1 MCALCHIITAS
12 AAPAHT
18 YLHTFDWKVQ
28 PQRRKAC
35 KCTFN
40 LALTHSHIKSTSL
53 SGRAVQQLVH
63 RSLFSKLD
71 TLTGAYSS
79 LQVLLWNSRGRRKSA
94 HSEVYI
100 LYIIRFAFCGRNWVL
115 DAQEKYSC
123 CVVLERVKAEL
134 CSLWLTVQFSN
145 NQMNTCNMANSF
157 KIRQFSQLQSF
168 VWQKKKLPS
177 ESLPVTFACNV
188 SGLR

>member
-40 LALTHSHIKSTSL
+40 LALTRSHIKSTSL

-115 DAQEKYSC
+115 DAQENIPA
-123 CVVLERVKAEL
+123 VLFWREWKLNSVHCDWQCSFLTIKWIRVI
-134 CSLWLTVQFSN
+134 WLTHLKSVSFHS
-145 NQMNTCNMANSF
+145 CNRLFGRKKNYH
-157 KIRQFSQLQSF
+157 
-168 VWQKKKLPS
+168 QKVCL
-177 ESLPVTFACNV
+177 
-188 SGLR
+188 